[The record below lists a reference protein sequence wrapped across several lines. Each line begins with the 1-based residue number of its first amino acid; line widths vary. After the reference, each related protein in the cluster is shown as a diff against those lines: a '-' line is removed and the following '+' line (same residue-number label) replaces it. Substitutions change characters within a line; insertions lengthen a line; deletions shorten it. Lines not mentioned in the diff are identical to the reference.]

1 MARLTS
7 TVEVAR
13 EERRA
18 AVADAL
24 EAEKEVDKLRTYK
37 HSFLCYHAF
46 LTSEYGLV
54 ACHR

>member
-7 TVEVAR
+7 AVEAAR

-24 EAEKEVDKLRTYK
+24 EAEKEV
-37 HSFLCYHAF
+37 
-46 LTSEYGLV
+46 TSNHIASMTCLKRPSNASLEK
-54 ACHR
+54 